1 VTYGDGTGADGM
13 GGQRIGNG
21 AVWKYL
27 PSTGVWTNI
36 TPAGPWDTTALWYGF
51 GDVAVDAEHPNT
63 VIVTT
68 LDRWWPGDELYR
80 SLDGG
85 ATWIPLGSEP
95 DTSANYSSR
104 DDSLSPYLNFGNG
117 CTSTSCD
124 PTLASFGWWL
134 GSLAID
140 PFNSNHV
147 LYGTSATIWASNDV
161 TNVDSKQMT
170 HWTVGGKGVE
180 ETAVQTLISP
190 TAGAHLISGVADVG
204 GFRPEQSVACGAP
217 RMEQFAERSLVR
229 RRRHNMDAVCYCS
242 CWRLCRARF
251 HRNRGRRIAVRM
263 VSKQWHGFVVNR
275 QWRNLD
281 DGHRPASQR
290 CGYLGPHDPVVLLQ
304 PRLRQ
309 WHRVCECQ
317 WGDELRTSCNRRSWR
332 TTALHGFRRR

>member
-1 VTYGDGTGADGM
+1 M

-36 TPAGPWDTTALWYGF
+36 TPAGPWGTTALWYGF
-51 GDVAVDAEHPNT
+51 GDVAVDPEHPNT

-104 DDSLSPYLNFGNG
+104 DDSLSPHLNFGNG

-147 LYGTSATIWASNDV
+147 LYGTGATIWASNDV

-170 HWTVGGKGVE
+170 HWTVGGK
-180 ETAVQTLISP
+180 
-190 TAGAHLISGVADVG
+190 
-204 GFRPEQSVACGAP
+204 
-217 RMEQFAERSLVR
+217 
-229 RRRHNMDAVCYCS
+229 
-242 CWRLCRARF
+242 
-251 HRNRGRRIAVRM
+251 
-263 VSKQWHGFVVNR
+263 VSKK
-275 QWRNLD
+275 L
-281 DGHRPASQR
+281 R
-290 CGYLGPHDPVVLLQ
+290 CKP
-304 PRLRQ
+304 
-309 WHRVCECQ
+309 
-317 WGDELRTSCNRRSWR
+317 
-332 TTALHGFRRR
+332 